1 MINYMKAQK
10 AELREKLLSEREA
23 IPPEKRE
30 AMSRAICSRA
40 VSLSGFR
47 LAQTILLYA
56 PKPVEVDVLPI
67 ARAAWDLGK
76 SVAFPRCHRPE
87 GSYAYMT
94 YHIVNSLDELSPGS
108 FGLLEPAEDSPL
120 YDPASDMRGSLA
132 FAPAIA
138 FDRAGYRLGYG
149 GGYYDRFFNAYS
161 GSVVGVIFSD
171 FIVPSLPHGRYDIRA
186 GLIITEKGVRST
198 LEN

>member
-1 MINYMKAQK
+1 MNYMKAQK
-10 AELREKLLSEREA
+10 AELRAKLLAEREA
-23 IPPEKRE
+23 IPPEKRQS
-30 AMSRAICSRA
+30 MSRAICDRA

-47 LAQTILLYA
+47 LAETILLYA
-56 PKPVEVDVLPI
+56 PKPVEVDVTPI
-67 ARAAWDLGK
+67 AEAAWEMGK
-76 SVAFPRCHRPE
+76 SVAYPRCHRPE
-87 GSYAYMT
+87 DSFAYMT
-94 YHIVNSLDELSPGS
+94 YHIIKSPDELHPGS
-108 FGLLEPAEDSPL
+108 FGLLEPDEDAPL
-120 YDPASDMRGSLA
+120 YEPQSDKRGSLA

-161 GSVVGVIFSD
+161 GSVIGVIFSD

-198 LEN
+198 IEN